1 MNSPASTLDTLP
13 QPTAPVEPRAEPAP
27 RKIISIVSPCYNEAG
42 NVAELA
48 QRIRAVFAPLADRYD
63 FEAILVENGS
73 GDGTY
78 EELLRVRAGDSRF
91 KILQLSRNFLME
103 GGMMAGLAYATGDAC
118 VIMAADLQDPPE
130 LIPQLIEKWEQGY
143 ENVYQIVTKRTDNGI
158 FRRAASAGFY
168 NIINRVSDTP
178 VPRNASDFRL
188 VDRKVYEAFN
198 ALPERNRMVRATW
211 GWVGFRSVGVE
222 HERPARHSGESHFKW
237 LGTTGFAIR
246 GILASSATPLRAIPL
261 FGMGLSSLSF
271 VALAAIVV
279 RALFFGVPFP
289 GFGTIVSL
297 SLLLFGF
304 LFLML
309 GVVSEYVGMIFAEV
323 RQRPAFIVRHLHD
336 GEHDPSLQ
344 SLRFGRQQV
353 PSKSTV
359 PPTPIRS
366 VVASPAQPF

>member
-1 MNSPASTLDTLP
+1 MTSPTASPISSPASSP
-13 QPTAPVEPRAEPAP
+13 QA
-27 RKIISIVSPCYNEAG
+27 RKLISIVSPCYNEEG

-48 QRIRAVFAPLADRYD
+48 QRLRAVFAPLADRYD

-73 GDGTY
+73 QDGTY
-78 EELLRVRAGDSRF
+78 EELLRVRAADERF
-91 KILQLSRNFLME
+91 KIVQLSRNFLME
-103 GGMMAGLAYATGDAC
+103 GGMMAGLAHATGDAC
-118 VIMAADLQDPPE
+118 VIMASDLQDPPE
-130 LIPQLIEKWEQGY
+130 LITAFIERWERGY

-158 FRRAASAGFY
+158 FRRIASAGFY
-168 NIINRVSDTP
+168 KIINRVSDTP

-211 GWVGFRSVGVE
+211 GWVGFRSIGVE
-222 HERPARHSGESHFKW
+222 HERPPRHSGSSHFKW
-237 LGTTGFAIR
+237 FATTGFAIR

-271 VALAAIVV
+271 VALMGIVV

-323 RQRPAFIVRHLHD
+323 RQRPAFIVRHVHD
-336 GEHDPSLQ
+336 GLRDPAPQ
-344 SLRFGRQQV
+344 ALRSGRQNA
-353 PSKSTV
+353 PSRTTV
-359 PPTPIRS
+359 PPKPIRS
-366 VVASPAQPF
+366 VVTSPAQPF